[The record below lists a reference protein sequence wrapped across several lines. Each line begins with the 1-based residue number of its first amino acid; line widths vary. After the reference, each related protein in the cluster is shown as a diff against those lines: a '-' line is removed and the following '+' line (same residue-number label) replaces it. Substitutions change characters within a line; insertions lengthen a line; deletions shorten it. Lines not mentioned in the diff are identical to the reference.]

1 MNDPKSTAKPV
12 VNAKPTT
19 ASAPVDAVIFSIEL
33 GIFGMPEFSANM
45 ISGGLYALK
54 VGTSSAR
61 FPLLS
66 SSLQS
71 AIRAGLPCTIVTAS
85 APDELLQRLELY
97 GDFSAKQVLADGRL
111 AVYSMQE
118 EFSKKMFR
126 FGADRLTQELIDFK
140 VPERSFLLFDQAD
153 DLLSLHDFNLAS
165 QQIKIIAK
173 WFKQRQITGLLSF
186 SRSSDQKLD
195 TLNTLMD
202 YLTGIARLGGDRDG
216 LELTF
221 QYWRASPGV
230 IAARNFNLYQ
240 KDTGI
245 YAVSRREVERV
256 PPQSAPIVEFEPLSA
271 PLPVEAMAEQ
281 EEIEIS
287 AVNEGD
293 EGGARLEDA
302 ADIDAAVME
311 PPRQSTFAY
320 QGTSKD
326 PSLDPSLDPSRLA
339 LPPSPYQEGSRSE
352 KNTATIPTKVI
363 TKVIAKAKRSS
374 MAS

>member
-1 MNDPKSTAKPV
+1 MNAPEITKQSPKAIAKLTP
-12 VNAKPTT
+12 A
-19 ASAPVDAVIFSIEL
+19 AAPVDAVIFAFEL
-33 GIFGMPEFSANM
+33 GIFGMPEFSSNM

-71 AIRAGLPCTIVTAS
+71 ALRSGLPCTIVTAS

-97 GDFSAKQVLADGRL
+97 GDFSAKDVLADGRL
-111 AVYSMQE
+111 VVYSMQD

-126 FGADRLTQELIDFK
+126 YGADRLVQEFVDFK
-140 VPERSFLLFDQAD
+140 IPERSYLLFDQAD

-165 QQIKIIAK
+165 QQIRILAR

-230 IAARNFNLYQ
+230 IAARNFNLYL
-240 KDTGI
+240 KDTGV
-245 YAVSRREVERV
+245 YAISRREVERV
-256 PPQSAPIVEFEPLSA
+256 APQVVSEPNDD
-271 PLPVEAMAEQ
+271 PVDQEARL
-281 EEIEIS
+281 
-287 AVNEGD
+287 NEGTVNLTSMVELNVVPEYVPERVPEAESALD
-293 EGGARLEDA
+293 SASESDLETESTEITAEPTRAAGFVYSKASGQSRDA
-302 ADIDAAVME
+302 ALAAIAE
-311 PPRQSTFAY
+311 
-320 QGTSKD
+320 KHN
-326 PSLDPSLDPSRLA
+326 
-339 LPPSPYQEGSRSE
+339 SE
-352 KNTATIPTKVI
+352 RVGL
-363 TKVIAKAKRSS
+363 KVIAKAKRSS
-374 MAS
+374 LTS

>member
-1 MNDPKSTAKPV
+1 MNDPKATTNPV
-12 VNAKPTT
+12 VNARSTA
-19 ASAPVDAVIFSIEL
+19 ASAPVDAIIFAIEL
-33 GIFGMPEFSANM
+33 GIFGMPEFSSNM

-85 APDELLQRLELY
+85 APDELLQRLELF
-97 GDFSAKQVLADGRL
+97 GDFSAKEVLADGRL
-111 AVYSMQE
+111 VVYSMQD

-126 FGADRLTQELIDFK
+126 YGADRLTQELIDFK

-186 SRSSDQKLD
+186 SRSSDLKLD

-256 PPQSAPIVEFEPLSA
+256 PPQPQPQTPQQPQQPQVLVLPEPVNLQLPIAPATVDEKKIDALVSLEIDDEVGVDALPEREVVAVEA
-271 PLPVEAMAEQ
+271 PRPSTFSYRDGNGVKPVE
-281 EEIEIS
+281 
-287 AVNEGD
+287 
-293 EGGARLEDA
+293 
-302 ADIDAAVME
+302 
-311 PPRQSTFAY
+311 
-320 QGTSKD
+320 
-326 PSLDPSLDPSRLA
+326 
-339 LPPSPYQEGSRSE
+339 
-352 KNTATIPTKVI
+352 IPVSH
-363 TKVIAKAKRSS
+363 KVIAKAKRSS
-374 MAS
+374 MAT

>member
-1 MNDPKSTAKPV
+1 MNDPKATTNLV
-12 VNAKPTT
+12 VNAKSTA
-19 ASAPVDAVIFSIEL
+19 ASAPVDAIIFAIEL
-33 GIFGMPEFSANM
+33 GIFGMPEFSSNM

-97 GDFSAKQVLADGRL
+97 GDFSAKEVLADGRL
-111 AVYSMQE
+111 VVYSMQE

-126 FGADRLTQELIDFK
+126 YGADRLTQELIDFK

-173 WFKQRQITGLLSF
+173 WFKQRQITGLMSF

-240 KDTGI
+240 KDTGV

-256 PPQSAPIVEFEPLSA
+256 PPQPQPQAQPPVQALV
-271 PLPVEAMAEQ
+271 LPEAVVSLEIEDEVDVDVDVDANVDALPELEVVAVEAARPTTF
-281 EEIEIS
+281 S
-287 AVNEGD
+287 YRDGN
-293 EGGARLEDA
+293 GGTPFAIPDRKDADA
-302 ADIDAAVME
+302 A
-311 PPRQSTFAY
+311 
-320 QGTSKD
+320 
-326 PSLDPSLDPSRLA
+326 
-339 LPPSPYQEGSRSE
+339 
-352 KNTATIPTKVI
+352 KNTTAVHKV
-363 TKVIAKAKRSS
+363 VAKAKRSS

>member
-1 MNDPKSTAKPV
+1 MNDSKATTNPV
-12 VNAKPTT
+12 VNAIPT
-19 ASAPVDAVIFSIEL
+19 AVSAPVDAIIFAIEL
-33 GIFGMPEFSANM
+33 GIFGMPEFSSNM

-54 VGTSSAR
+54 VSTSSAR

-97 GDFSAKQVLADGRL
+97 GDFSASEVLADGRL
-111 AVYSMQE
+111 VVYSMQE

-126 FGADRLTQELIDFK
+126 YGADRLTQELIDFK

-186 SRSSDQKLD
+186 SRSSDLKLD

-256 PPQSAPIVEFEPLSA
+256 PPQPQVQALVLPEPVDFR
-271 PLPVEAMAEQ
+271 LPSDPSTVDDKNIEAVVSLEIEDEVDVEALPELEVVAAET
-281 EEIEIS
+281 
-287 AVNEGD
+287 
-293 EGGARLEDA
+293 
-302 ADIDAAVME
+302 
-311 PPRQSTFAY
+311 PRPTAFSY
-320 QGTSKD
+320 REKD
-326 PSLDPSLDPSRLA
+326 TNS
-339 LPPSPYQEGSRSE
+339 G
-352 KNTATIPTKVI
+352 KNTTAVH
-363 TKVIAKAKRSS
+363 KVIAKAKRSS

>member
-1 MNDPKSTAKPV
+1 
-12 VNAKPTT
+12 
-19 ASAPVDAVIFSIEL
+19 
-33 GIFGMPEFSANM
+33 
-45 ISGGLYALK
+45 
-54 VGTSSAR
+54 
-61 FPLLS
+61 LLS

-97 GDFSAKQVLADGRL
+97 GDFSAKEVLADGRL
-111 AVYSMQE
+111 VVYSMQE

-126 FGADRLTQELIDFK
+126 YGADRLTQELIDFK

-256 PPQSAPIVEFEPLSA
+256 PPQAQALVHPEPVDLRLPIDPATVDDKNNEAVVSLEIEDEVDVDTDVDT
-271 PLPVEAMAEQ
+271 LPELEVVAVEAARPTTF
-281 EEIEIS
+281 S
-287 AVNEGD
+287 YRDGN
-293 EGGARLEDA
+293 GGAPFAIPDRKDADA
-302 ADIDAAVME
+302 A
-311 PPRQSTFAY
+311 
-320 QGTSKD
+320 
-326 PSLDPSLDPSRLA
+326 
-339 LPPSPYQEGSRSE
+339 
-352 KNTATIPTKVI
+352 KNTTAVHKV
-363 TKVIAKAKRSS
+363 VAKAKRSS

>member
-1 MNDPKSTAKPV
+1 MNAPEITKQSPTAI
-12 VNAKPTT
+12 AKLTP
-19 ASAPVDAVIFSIEL
+19 AAAPVDAVIFAFEL
-33 GIFGMPEFSANM
+33 GIFGMPEFSSNM

-71 AIRAGLPCTIVTAS
+71 ALRSGLPCTIVTAS

-97 GDFSAKQVLADGRL
+97 GDFSAKDVLADGRL
-111 AVYSMQE
+111 VVYSMQD

-126 FGADRLTQELIDFK
+126 YGADRLVQEFADFK
-140 VPERSFLLFDQAD
+140 IPERSYLLFDQAD

-165 QQIKIIAK
+165 QQIRILAR

-202 YLTGIARLGGDRDG
+202 HLTGIARLGGDRDG

-230 IAARNFNLYQ
+230 IAARNFNLYL
-240 KDTGI
+240 KDTGV
-245 YAVSRREVERV
+245 YAISRREAERV
-256 PPQSAPIVEFEPLSA
+256 APQVVADPNELAIDQEAHLTEETVNLNPKVELNVVPENESELESELEIGPDSVTESDLEPGPA
-271 PLPVEAMAEQ
+271 KVVVEP
-281 EEIEIS
+281 
-287 AVNEGD
+287 
-293 EGGARLEDA
+293 ARAAGFVYSKANNPSRDA
-302 ADIDAAVME
+302 ALAAIAE
-311 PPRQSTFAY
+311 
-320 QGTSKD
+320 KHN
-326 PSLDPSLDPSRLA
+326 
-339 LPPSPYQEGSRSE
+339 SE
-352 KNTATIPTKVI
+352 RVGL
-363 TKVIAKAKRSS
+363 KVIAKAKRSS
-374 MAS
+374 LTS